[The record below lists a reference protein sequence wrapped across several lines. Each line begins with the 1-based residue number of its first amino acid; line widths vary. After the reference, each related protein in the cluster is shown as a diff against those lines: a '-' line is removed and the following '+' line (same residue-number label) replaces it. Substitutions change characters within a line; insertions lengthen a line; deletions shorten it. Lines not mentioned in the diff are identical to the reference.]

1 MSVEDDGIGVLCGSF
16 ILLLLSAQDV
26 YDVEIGGCRSNISYV
41 DVSSLILTT
50 FVCTSS

>member
-26 YDVEIGGCRSNISYV
+26 YDVEIGVVDQISLWMCLV
-41 DVSSLILTT
+41 
-50 FVCTSS
+50 